1 MTIEKRIGIIEGGIN
16 QNVCPKTDDNLC
28 VCVCVVG
35 ARGAPA
41 AVLAVIIN
49 EVSV

>member
-1 MTIEKRIGIIEGGIN
+1 MLVQKMMT
-16 QNVCPKTDDNLC
+16 VCVLLLC